1 MRNSVFE
8 PTRLSRDPGVFRL
21 PGFSRIRLMER
32 IGIIAIPRLARLVLA
47 GFLAGFTHCP
57 ADPYRLLLKQHKMP
71 VDRNGLESFLSS
83 ITPNSER
90 QELMAGWMVDLG
102 ADEYRKRQDAE
113 ERLAAVGIFNM
124 DTLQAL
130 QDSDDPEIKIRVAR
144 ILNAH
149 QDVDRPV
156 LLYSVLQ
163 VLETNQPPVNLSLLL
178 ENLSHADP
186 PWLFQE
192 LVDQIS
198 KQTVS
203 PEAYERLAKQKNEH
217 SRAMYMLLSKDPATL
232 ADGLI
237 HPSPRVNL
245 AAAYQLARQG
255 DALGHEALW
264 AVMGGEDALARASAG
279 RIMAALVEEPVPYYP
294 YADVDTRRVQV
305 TAWKEIVTDRS
316 TWVDPS
322 PNAFP
327 PLYRCVP
334 LLLARGYRGGVV
346 EIDPSGQ
353 VIWDFN
359 IRGAWSAERMQN
371 GNTLIASYTERRV
384 VEVTPGGTEIWEFKT
399 PTMNAR
405 PLKNGN
411 VLISCYSD
419 NRVVEIRKS
428 DDVVVWEY
436 ATPGRAHDA
445 VMLDNGNVLL
455 CWEKGVREVNR
466 AGDVAWE
473 WLGGAHRSR
482 IYSVQRLPSGHTL
495 IADYGMD
502 RVMELN
508 AQHDLM
514 WKMDISRPSDAF
526 RLPNGNTL
534 VTSSK
539 EHLEVTPEREIIWR
553 KSGAR
558 SGSARR

>member
-1 MRNSVFE
+1 
-8 PTRLSRDPGVFRL
+8 
-21 PGFSRIRLMER
+21 MER
-32 IGIIAIPRLARLVLA
+32 IGIIAIPRLGRLVLA
-47 GFLAGFTHCP
+47 GFLAGLTHCP
-57 ADPYRLLLKQHKMP
+57 ADPYHLLLKQHKIP
-71 VDRNGLESFLSS
+71 VDRGGLESFLSS
-83 ITPNSER
+83 ITPSPER
-90 QELMAGWMVDLG
+90 QELIAGWMMDLG
-102 ADEYRKRQDAE
+102 ADQYRKRQDAE
-113 ERLAAVGIFNM
+113 ERLGAVGLFNM
-124 DTLQAL
+124 DALRAL
-130 QDSDDPEIKIRVAR
+130 QDSDDPEIKVRVAR

-149 QDVDRPV
+149 QDVDRHV
-156 LLYSVLQ
+156 LLYAVLQ
-163 VLETNQPPVNLSLLL
+163 VLETNQPPVKLSLLL

-203 PEAYERLAKQKNEH
+203 PEAYERLALRKNEH
-217 SRAMYMLLSKDPATL
+217 SRAMYMLLSEDPTTL

-245 AAAYQLARQG
+245 AAAYQLARRG
-255 DALGHEALW
+255 EELGHEALW
-264 AVMGGEDALARASAG
+264 AVMGGEDASVRASAG
-279 RIMAALVEEPVPYYP
+279 RILAALVDEPAPYYP
-294 YADVDTRRVQV
+294 YAAQEARRVQV
-305 TAWKEIVTDRS
+305 AAWKEIVTDRS
-316 TWVDPS
+316 TWVPPS
-322 PNAFP
+322 LNRFP
-327 PLYRCVP
+327 PLYRCAP
-334 LLLARGYRGGVV
+334 LLLARGYRGGVI

-359 IRGAWSAERMQN
+359 IRGAWSAERMRN

-384 VEVTPGGTEIWEFKT
+384 VEVTPDGTEIWEFKT

-411 VLISCYSD
+411 VLISCY
-419 NRVVEIRKS
+419 NANKVVEIRKS

-466 AGDVAWE
+466 AGDIAWE

-508 AQHDLM
+508 AQHDLV
-514 WKMDISRPSDAF
+514 WKMDVTRPSDAF
-526 RLPNGNTL
+526 RLSNGNTL
-534 VTSSK
+534 ITSSK
-539 EHLEVTPEREIIWR
+539 EHMEVTPEREIIWR
-553 KSGAR
+553 KNGAR